1 MPCVH
6 DVRLRLSSSPLIKED
21 DPVDLGVKI
30 DGICRSDSSA
40 RSTMPTGQ
48 TFLPSNV
55 TREELTRRELNTSAT
70 SRLLEEG
77 LTRLSIGIT
86 TFHETMLV
94 SPAHPEHG
102 RCILDRVDRRY
113 FEVTLIEWLTLGVD
127 HCEIRDRNGYR

>member
-1 MPCVH
+1 MPYVQ
-6 DVRLRLSSSPLIKED
+6 DVRLRPSSSTLVKED

-40 RSTMPTGQ
+40 RSTMPTSQ
-48 TFLPSNV
+48 TFLPSNG
-55 TREELTRRELNTSAT
+55 TREDLTRRALNTSAI
-70 SRLLEEG
+70 SPLLEKG

-102 RCILDRVDRRY
+102 RCILDRVDRGY

-127 HCEIRDRNGYR
+127 HCEI